1 MNQRCLLEKANKY
14 KNIVGKVQ
22 NISYTIALFLPKPL
36 ELGFVAHYWGVPGR
50 VHQLFPAPLL

>member
-36 ELGFVAHYWGVPGR
+36 ELGFVAHYWGVPWR